1 MNEKQEEP
9 TPPEEAEGLDRT
21 ETFDPDQDRYY
32 VFTHCNPRAAAWG
45 GVAPW
50 E

>member
-1 MNEKQEEP
+1 MDEKQEDP
-9 TPPEEAEGLDRT
+9 TPSEGAEVLDRI
-21 ETFDPDQDRYY
+21 ETFERDQGRYY